1 MLTAKHSNMIIK
13 KQLPSKYTGSDKES
27 KTDAYFREI
36 CQEYSLKRNSFNPN
50 KNNASPNIFIN
61 KLKTRYESYFIE

>member
-1 MLTAKHSNMIIK
+1 MLSDRHIK
-13 KQLPSKYTGSDKES
+13 KQLPSKHIGSDRDNKID
-27 KTDAYFREI
+27 TYFREI

-61 KLKTRYESYFIE
+61 KLKIRYNTYFN